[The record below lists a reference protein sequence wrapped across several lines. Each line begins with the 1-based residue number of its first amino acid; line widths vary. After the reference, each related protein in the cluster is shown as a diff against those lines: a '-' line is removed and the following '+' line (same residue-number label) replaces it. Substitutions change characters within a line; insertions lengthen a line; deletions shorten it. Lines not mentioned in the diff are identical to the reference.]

1 MTITATG
8 GLAAVSVTSGA
19 EVDLL
24 SADAAGL
31 AIPRAFS
38 WSLTVN
44 TTQDITVRVY
54 VAVGPNCGL
63 TILTG
68 ATTSATS
75 TSPAVIQMGEYPLQR
90 IRVTAQAAGT
100 TATVNCDFVAQS
112 SSVN

>member
-8 GLAAVSVTSGA
+8 GVAAVSVTSAA

-24 SADAAGL
+24 SANAAGIS
-31 AIPRAFS
+31 IPRAFS

-44 TTQDITVRVY
+44 TTQNITVRVY

-63 TILTG
+63 TILS
-68 ATTSATS
+68 AATS
-75 TSPAVIQMGEYPLQR
+75 TVTSAAPLVIQSSEYPAQR
-90 IRVTAQAAGT
+90 IRVTAQAAST
-100 TATVNCDFVAQS
+100 TATVNCDFLAQS